1 MTEKKSLQTV
11 IVEVQRDRI
20 AKGAVPESTAQHPI
34 LEQAIFLLV
43 NVFNCAPTGE
53 IEFPGKLRY

>member
-20 AKGAVPESTAQHPI
+20 AKGAVPEGTTQHPI
-34 LEQAIFLLV
+34 LEQAIFLV

-53 IEFPGKLRY
+53 IEFPGKFRY